1 MNIKETTT
9 NKSILCMMLSS
20 TSFVMMA
27 TMVKLSGS
35 HLPLMQ
41 QVFFRNLVMLIFS
54 YWIIRQQGTSLR
66 VKPVHR
72 SFLAVRCLFG
82 FLGVICVFYANNHLY
97 LADAQI
103 LQKLNPFFVTF
114 WAFTLLKEKVT
125 WKRVAT
131 ILLGFIGA
139 VVVINPTGTFGASD
153 ISGGFTSIFPFI
165 VGIASAFFGGTA
177 YAMVGRLAGAVEG
190 IVIIFYFSVFS
201 IIVSAFFL
209 PFNWVWPDPVSWIH
223 LILIGV
229 FAAGGQYFIT
239 KAYTTGKASSVALF
253 DYTGVIISPIVALI
267 VFDENLKMT
276 TLIGMA
282 IIIASGIWS
291 MKLKR

>member
-1 MNIKETTT
+1 
-9 NKSILCMMLSS
+9 MMLSS

-27 TMVKLSGS
+27 TMVKLSGGQM
-35 HLPLMQ
+35 PLMQ
-41 QVFFRNLVMLIFS
+41 QVFFRNLVMLVFS
-54 YWIIRQQGTSLR
+54 YWVIRQQNISLR
-66 VKPVHR
+66 VKSVHR
-72 SFLAVRCLFG
+72 PFLAIRCLFG
-82 FLGVICVFYANNHLY
+82 FLGVICVFYASNHLY

-139 VVVINPTGTFGASD
+139 VVVINPTGTFGSSD
-153 ISGGFTSIFPFI
+153 MSGGFASIFPFI

-201 IIVSAFFL
+201 IVVTAFFL
-209 PFNWVWPDPVSWIH
+209 PSSWVWPDTVSWIY

-229 FAAGGQYFIT
+229 FAASGQYFIT

-253 DYTGVIISPIVALI
+253 DYTGVILSPIVALI
-267 VFDENLKMT
+267 VFGENLKIT

-291 MKLKR
+291 MRLKK